1 MRRALVGLSLL
12 TGPWILAQDATADSG
27 VHAMIR
33 PADLVWKS
41 GPPSLPP
48 GAKVA
53 ILEGDPAQPGPFT
66 LRLQLPPQYKVW
78 PHWHPVIE
86 HVTVISGVFHMG
98 KGPVFDATKGMALP
112 AGSMAIM
119 AVGTRH
125 FAFTGGEGAVIQ
137 LHGVGP
143 WGITYVDPANDPRTK
158 K

>member
-1 MRRALVGLSLL
+1 MRQALLCLPLLAGSLL
-12 TGPWILAQDATADSG
+12 PAQE
-27 VHAMIR
+27 V
-33 PADLVWKS
+33 PADTGAHTMFRPTELTWKP

-48 GAKVA
+48 GPKVA

-66 LRLQLPPQYKVW
+66 LRLQLPAQYKVP

-98 KGPVFDATKGMALP
+98 RGPAFDTAKGMSLP
-112 AGSMAIM
+112 VGSMAIM

-125 FAFTGGEGAVIQ
+125 FAWTEAEGAVIQ
-137 LHGVGP
+137 LHGMGP
-143 WGITYVDPANDPRTK
+143 WGINYVNPADDPRNK